1 MTGNLESI
9 TAKICAF
16 SRAQHSDKEGGVIF
30 NDYLAYD
37 MLGPEEYEQ
46 IGQLIEGRFSPYA
59 SRTRNKFDPA
69 FVERELRTYISPI
82 TLPRAEFAEKSLR
95 EFMKRHEKA
104 QYVICGA
111 GMDTFS
117 FRNNDKN
124 LQIYELDHPNTQK
137 YKLAQLKKLGWKI
150 PDNVHYVSVDFSKD
164 NMIKRLHDAGFDQ
177 NTPTFITILG
187 VTYYLTLDV
196 FEDTIRK
203 FSMIAAPGSEIVF
216 DYPDEHSFGLK
227 QNSERYLRLRQIT
240 TGLGEIMKQG
250 FSLQEMNDMLKRNSF
265 TILDHL
271 LPAQIQLLMAVG
283 EEHEHVAYENI
294 HLLHAKKY
302 EPGTH

>member
-1 MTGNLESI
+1 M
-9 TAKICAF
+9 K
-16 SRAQHSDKEGGVIF
+16 QHE
-30 NDYLAYD
+30 
-37 MLGPEEYEQ
+37 
-46 IGQLIEGRFSPYA
+46 
-59 SRTRNKFDPA
+59 T
-69 FVERELRTYISPI
+69 
-82 TLPRAEFAEKSLR
+82 
-95 EFMKRHEKA
+95 A

-117 FRNNDKN
+117 FRNHDQN

-137 YKLAQLKKLGWKI
+137 YKLEHLNKLGWKI

-164 NMIKRLHDAGFDQ
+164 NMTKKLCDAGFDIS
-177 NTPTFITILG
+177 TPAFITILG

-203 FSMIAAPGSEIVF
+203 FNMITAPGSEIVF

-250 FSLQEMNDMLKRNSF
+250 FSLKEMEDVLKRNDFSI
-265 TILDHL
+265 TDHL
-271 LPAQIQLLMAVG
+271 LPAQIQLLMAAG
-283 EEHEHVAYENI
+283 DEYEHVAYENI
-294 HLLHAKKY
+294 HLLHAKK
-302 EPGTH
+302 